1 MPNQEQLAVLKRSV
15 AEWNQWR
22 SDHPDVVPDLS
33 QARLFRENLTAA
45 NLSNCEFIDADLSE
59 AKLVAAK
66 LIDANLRGARLC
78 NGDLM
83 RAELTGTDL
92 TGANLS
98 YCRFIRTKVDKASF
112 SNCYIYGISVW
123 GLDGEPQDQLNLV
136 ITPDSEPI
144 LTVDYLEVAQ
154 FVYLILHND
163 KIRSAIQTIG
173 SKAVLILG
181 RFTTE
186 RKTVLEAICEEIR
199 KLGFLPI
206 LFTFDPLTSQTTM
219 ETMST
224 LAHLSRFVIA
234 DLTDTKSIIGELE
247 RIVTSLPSLPVQPL
261 LHASCELY
269 GMADSILVREM
280 VSPLLRYNNLNDLFG
295 SLLERVVGPAETKAA
310 EFETRLAEIRQ
321 NRTN

>member
-1 MPNQEQLAVLKRSV
+1 MPNSEQLALVKRPV

-22 SDHPDVVPDLS
+22 SDNPDVVPDLS
-33 QARLFRENLTAA
+33 RASLFRQNLTGA
-45 NLSNCEFIDADLSE
+45 NLSNCEFNNADLSE

-66 LIDANLRGARLC
+66 LIGANLRGARLC

-83 RAELTGTDL
+83 RADLTGADL

-98 YCRFIRTKVDKASF
+98 YCRFVRTKVEKASF

-123 GLDGEPQDQLNLV
+123 GSDGEPQDELNLV

-144 LTVDYLEVAQ
+144 LTVDYLDVAQ
-154 FVYLILHND
+154 FVYLILHNE
-163 KIRSAIQTIG
+163 KIRSVIQTIG
-173 SKAVLILG
+173 RKAVLILG

-186 RKTVLEAICEEIR
+186 RKAVLEAIREEIR
-199 KLGFLPI
+199 KLGYLPI

-219 ETMST
+219 ETVST